1 MSMPTLAPP
10 AIEARPV
17 DPHRRACYAVLANPD
32 PGALPRLLELFAKL
46 WLVPN
51 AVQARLL
58 DSGAELAVDLQVDGL
73 TRDQSDHIARR
84 MRSMPGVRQV
94 LMSERYLASEPAA
107 LVA

>member
-1 MSMPTLAPP
+1 MGMPTLAPP
-10 AIEARPV
+10 AAEARPV
-17 DPHRRACYAVLANPD
+17 DPHRRACYAVLADPD

-58 DSGAELAVDLQVDGL
+58 DGGSELAVDLQVDGL
-73 TRDQSDHIARR
+73 ARDQSDHIARR
-84 MRSMPGVRQV
+84 MRAMPGVRQV
-94 LMSERYLASEPAA
+94 LMSERYLASEPAV